1 MHTEKLSQR
10 VFYVLV
16 GLCVVVFGL
25 FYVVG
30 YDMPYVFNPEL
41 NAPRHDVSI
50 VFSSSSMCSLE
61 HL

>member
-1 MHTEKLSQR
+1 MKKINLRSMHAEKLSQR

-41 NAPRHDVSI
+41 QLSVNSQ
-50 VFSSSSMCSLE
+50 
-61 HL
+61 